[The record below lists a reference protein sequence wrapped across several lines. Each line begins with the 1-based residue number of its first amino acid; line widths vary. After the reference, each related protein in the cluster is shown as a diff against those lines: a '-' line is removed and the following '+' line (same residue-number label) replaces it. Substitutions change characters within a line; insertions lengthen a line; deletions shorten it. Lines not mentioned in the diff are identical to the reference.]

1 MLKTRPWTP
10 YLYVAPAILLIGF
23 VFAYPIA
30 RVIDFSLRLIRGNS
44 GPFVG
49 ADNYRLVFDDPTFVA
64 AAKHSALLLL
74 AVPVLLLISILVSVL
89 LYERVR
95 GWRIYRSVLFFPFIL
110 AVPVVGIVASYLFQ
124 LNGVINAILGGIGID
139 GPDWLGN
146 GDMALWTL
154 MFVIVWRE
162 VGFGIVLFLARLLTL
177 PEEQIEAA
185 RIDGAGWWSAAALRD
200 PARAARDDR
209 VLRRRRCDHDARLGL
224 RVRLHAD
231 RRRAR
236 GLHPGAR
243 ALHLQPGVAE
253 LVAGDGVSRRG
264 ASDGGDD
271 GLRRPALLVA
281 PAVPRGGARMSSLDG
296 IAVPPMPEKRA
307 WWRRARL
314 GVGLRQLAL
323 VAAAILALY
332 PVWFMLST
340 AFKGQDQYLNDLYG
354 FPWPLEG
361 GNFSEAVRGGAFFTW
376 MKNSAILTAGSAAL
390 ATTFAA
396 LAAFAVAR
404 MRWRGRDVFL
414 SINVALLIVPPVVM
428 LIPLFTLFTQF
439 SLVSTYWGVVI
450 LYAGLT
456 LPFSVYLLSN
466 FFRTLPR
473 ELFESAVMDKASHLR
488 ILWSIVLPLS
498 APALVTLIVVNSLW
512 VWNELLIA
520 LVFLPDEG
528 KRTLMVGVTV
538 FQSRYNLDVPVTMAG
553 MLLAS
558 IPMFLLYLFGQR
570 LFVRGLTAGAV
581 KG

>member
-1 MLKTRPWTP
+1 
-10 YLYVAPAILLIGF
+10 
-23 VFAYPIA
+23 
-30 RVIDFSLRLIRGNS
+30 
-44 GPFVG
+44 
-49 ADNYRLVFDDPTFVA
+49 
-64 AAKHSALLLL
+64 
-74 AVPVLLLISILVSVL
+74 
-89 LYERVR
+89 
-95 GWRIYRSVLFFPFIL
+95 
-110 AVPVVGIVASYLFQ
+110 
-124 LNGVINAILGGIGID
+124 
-139 GPDWLGN
+139 
-146 GDMALWTL
+146 
-154 MFVIVWRE
+154 
-162 VGFGIVLFLARLLTL
+162 
-177 PEEQIEAA
+177 
-185 RIDGAGWWSAAALRD
+185 
-200 PARAARDDR
+200 
-209 VLRRRRCDHDARLGL
+209 
-224 RVRLHAD
+224 
-231 RRRAR
+231 
-236 GLHPGAR
+236 
-243 ALHLQPGVAE
+243 
-253 LVAGDGVSRRG
+253 
-264 ASDGGDD
+264 
-271 GLRRPALLVA
+271 
-281 PAVPRGGARMSSLDG
+281 MSSLDG
-296 IAVPPMPEKRA
+296 IAVPPPREKRA

-361 GNFSEAVRGGAFFTW
+361 GNFSEAVHGGAFFTW
-376 MKNSAILTAGSAAL
+376 MKNSVILTAGSAAL
-390 ATTFAA
+390 ATIFAA